1 MGSGGPLIK
10 RQSCVQS
17 KSGSDFDRTQ
27 GDASSGTLVNE
38 KKMIRGLKTRFCSAG
53 IEKMLCGGKTCL
65 LPEGIEKIA
74 NGEGTIFP
82 LIGAT
87 VCRFEIIVQ
96 RYRSWALPEENP
108 KSLTL
113 FGFSSGDAPELA
125 ARPTLHAGDVVQNC
139 LFLPRMDFGSGA
151 RGERAGAWY
160 SAVMSPRDAA
170 EPVQYF
176 L

>member
-27 GDASSGTLVNE
+27 GDASSGTLANE
-38 KKMIRGLKTRFCSAG
+38 KKMICGLKTRFCSAG
-53 IEKMLCGGKTCL
+53 IEKIADGGET
-65 LPEGIEKIA
+65 A
-74 NGEGTIFP
+74 FP

-87 VCRFEIIVQ
+87 VCRFEIVVQ

-151 RGERAGAWY
+151 RGTGGGIVQRCDEPKGRCPLD
-160 SAVMSPRDAA
+160 PR
-170 EPVQYF
+170 QRG
-176 L
+176 

>member
-38 KKMIRGLKTRFCSAG
+38 KKMICGLKTRLHIAG
-53 IEKMLCGGKTCL
+53 IERCSAVGKL
-65 LPEGIEKIA
+65 VKIA
-74 NGEGTIFP
+74 DGGETIFP
-82 LIGAT
+82 LIGAP

-113 FGFSSGDAPELA
+113 FGFSSGDAPKLA

-139 LFLPRMDFGSGA
+139 LVLPRRKFGSGA
-151 RGERAGAWY
+151 LLIREHRTALG
-160 SAVMSPRDAA
+160 
-170 EPVQYF
+170 
-176 L
+176 

>member
-27 GDASSGTLVNE
+27 GDASSGTLANE
-38 KKMIRGLKTRFCSAG
+38 KKMICGLKTRFHTAG
-53 IEKMLCGGKTCL
+53 I
-65 LPEGIEKIA
+65 KIA
-74 NGEGTIFP
+74 NGGETAFP
-82 LIGAT
+82 LTGAP

-151 RGERAGAWY
+151 RGTGGGIVQRCDEPKGRCPLD
-160 SAVMSPRDAA
+160 PR
-170 EPVQYF
+170 QRG
-176 L
+176 

>member
-1 MGSGGPLIK
+1 M
-10 RQSCVQS
+10 
-17 KSGSDFDRTQ
+17 
-27 GDASSGTLVNE
+27 
-38 KKMIRGLKTRFCSAG
+38 
-53 IEKMLCGGKTCL
+53 
-65 LPEGIEKIA
+65 
-74 NGEGTIFP
+74 
-82 LIGAT
+82 IGAT
-87 VCRFEIIVQ
+87 VCRFEIVVQ

-108 KSLTL
+108 KSLAL
-113 FGFSSGDAPELA
+113 FGFPSGDAPKLA

>member
-1 MGSGGPLIK
+1 
-10 RQSCVQS
+10 
-17 KSGSDFDRTQ
+17 
-27 GDASSGTLVNE
+27 
-38 KKMIRGLKTRFCSAG
+38 MICGQQTRFHIAG
-53 IEKMLCGGKTCL
+53 IERCSVVGKL
-65 LPEGIEKIA
+65 VFAQQVLKIA
-74 NGEGTIFP
+74 DGEETIFP
-82 LIGAT
+82 LIGAP

-108 KSLTL
+108 KSLAL

-151 RGERAGAWY
+151 LLVRGHGTA
-160 SAVMSPRDAA
+160 
-170 EPVQYF
+170 